1 MERLNYQHLF
11 YFWNIAKEGSV
22 SRASAKLHL
31 AQPTISGQLAVFE
44 DMIGEKLFSRG
55 GKKLVLT
62 ETGQAVFHYAD
73 EIFGLGRELT
83 NMLQGRSS
91 GVGLKVHVGISDA
104 LPKLITYKLLEPALN
119 MPETVR
125 LICYEDKTERLLADL
140 SFHSI
145 DIVLSDMPA
154 TTSGVKVFNHLLGEC
169 GVGVFGV
176 ASLAKQFKVNFPQS
190 LNDSPLLLPT
200 AGSGLRNSLE
210 QWFYSQG
217 IFPNI
222 MAEIEDSALVKTFAA
237 AGVGLFFAPMAI
249 AEDIEKQYGT
259 VLVGEIE
266 GVSERFYAITAQR
279 KLQHPVVKRILE
291 HAENGIF

>member
-11 YFWNIAKEGSV
+11 YFWNVAKEGSV

-31 AQPTISGQLAVFE
+31 AQPTISGQLTVFE
-44 DMIGEKLFSRG
+44 DMIGEKLFTRDN
-55 GKKLVLT
+55 KKLLLT
-62 ETGQAVFHYAD
+62 ETGQAVFHYAE

-91 GVGLKVHVGISDA
+91 GTGLKIHVGISDA
-104 LPKLITYKLLEPALN
+104 LPKLITYKLLEPALK

-145 DIVLSDMPA
+145 DLVLSDLPA
-154 TTSGVKVFNHLLGEC
+154 TTAGLKTFNHLLGEC
-169 GVGVFGV
+169 GVGAFGI
-176 ASLAKQFKVNFPQS
+176 AKLAQQFRPNFPQS
-190 LNDSPLLLPT
+190 LNDAPLLLPT
-200 AGSGLRNSLE
+200 ASTGLRSSLE
-210 QWFYSQG
+210 QWFYNQG

-222 MAEIEDSALVKTFAA
+222 AAEIEDSALVKTFAA
-237 AGVGLFFAPMAI
+237 AGVGVFFAPMAI
-249 AEDIEKQYGT
+249 ADDIEKQYGT
-259 VLVGEIE
+259 CLIGAIE

-279 KLQHPVVKRILE
+279 KLQHPVVLTILA